1 MSSELRIDF
10 WALDDDD
17 TYLCPL
23 PHVVAWK
30 ISLIAGQ
37 PGGIELEYPRD
48 GLHFDVLAE
57 RVTRL
62 RDMPIAIRY
71 DGTAATDLRGYLM
84 ASDGDEVAESGI
96 VTFTGHF
103 LTQRLEEFQL
113 PPGGGE
119 NAAQI
124 FPDATAGRIMRDCLQ
139 LAQSLGYLTDVTWA
153 FTDTHDSRGVAWTNQ
168 TSAEIPPGRDLLQV
182 AQQLREWGMAEA
194 ELTSTLELRLYVPDT
209 VGTDHTLVD
218 PPVVLRAG
226 RDVTDATRRRDVRE
240 AATDLLIAGA
250 DGVYVQVHDPTARA
264 RRGRQIGRYISQ
276 GNLTTQGAALA
287 YGNLQ
292 LQRATVGVEELSA
305 GIVVDPTRALPLRDL
320 WPSDWVYT
328 DTGRQLTRNRIM
340 QLTVA
345 QQAGED
351 HPSAGVVL
359 GDLITAWTEYL
370 QRQIDGL
377 VGGQLVTGTSTP
389 DPETDD
395 GLAPAVPQ
403 GLGVDSQAYPDQD
416 RTFAAVTA
424 DWLPVTENSNG
435 SQITDLAGYLVRW
448 RYISPELPGGW
459 TLLPQVTDSS
469 AGWDGVVA
477 GAALEVQVAAR
488 DRWGHDSGWSP
499 AVAHTAAA
507 DGTPPPVPSTPVVTS
522 YLGVL
527 AVTWD
532 GKGSAGEAQP
542 ADFSH
547 VEVHASQTAGF
558 TPHRPLLPDGRLDT
572 ATSTTYLDR
581 LSGAGTMPSTIGDYG
596 QTWYA
601 KLVAVDRS
609 GNASGASGEDSALLV
624 QAGDGDVSAL
634 SIGKLTAGIMSALMT
649 ISGIIRTAASGARVE
664 LDTTGLRCYASDDRV
679 LFEFNIPT
687 SALSL
692 LGRFTAGASATSGSR
707 IILDPAY
714 TGLDGTGSPLPT
726 QLFYSSAGTFG
737 PGFVNAFNEG
747 SGRTGVGFNSGPSQS
762 GSDYR
767 KSVLVLRTDR
777 AEMMLTNPDTL
788 SRRGGRVLAA
798 PDRAAVEGCDS
809 SSGALRAEIFATG
822 AGAAELKTYTSGG
835 ADRARIGVYSSGA
848 IDLYGVLG
856 AKLLLRADGSVLLGG
871 PGNGWIDIHTS
882 GQVQIVSQGA
892 VKAFVIDHPTDPD
905 RWLVHGCTESPHA
918 GVEYW
923 GTATIHAGRAV
934 VELPTYFEAAT
945 RREGRAVL
953 LTPLDPA
960 DGQTPPS
967 AAPAAATYPVGGRFE
982 IRAPLLPDGARV
994 SWLVKAIRADVDPFD
1009 VEPLRDEVTVRG
1021 DGPYRYIT
1029 PARTEDRGQ

>member
-1 MSSELRIDF
+1 MLQPFFWLLNDDGSYRVPLPDVESYTVSPIADSAGAVELKYPIAGLNFDLLREF
-10 WALDDDD
+10 VDDD
-17 TYLCPL
+17 TDALL
-23 PHVVAWK
+23 AVWLNGAAAG
-30 ISLIAGQ
+30 SLRVLLDD
-37 PGGIELEYPRD
+37 GG
-48 GLHFDVLAE
+48 
-57 RVTRL
+57 
-62 RDMPIAIRY
+62 
-71 DGTAATDLRGYLM
+71 
-84 ASDGDEVAESGI
+84 GDEVAEDAVWTFSGR
-96 VTFTGHF
+96 F
-103 LTQRLEEFQL
+103 QEARLDDAVVLYQGQPAEGEEAEVVF
-113 PPGGGE
+113 PSATPG
-119 NAAQI
+119 
-124 FPDATAGRIMRDCLQ
+124 TIMRTLLQ
-139 LAQSLGYLTDVTWA
+139 QAQARGVLTDLDFSSFST
-153 FTDTHDSRGVAWTNQ
+153 THDSNGVPWPKTATRQ
-168 TSAEIPPGRDLLQV
+168 YSPGTSLLTVAERLAKQGLSEFEVTKDLQ
-182 AQQLREWGMAEA
+182 
-194 ELTSTLELRLYVPDT
+194 LRLYVHGTRGQDLT
-209 VGTDHTLVD
+209 VGSS
-218 PPVVLRAG
+218 PVRLQRG
-226 RDVTDATRRRDVRE
+226 RDITEAPRRRAVRG
-240 AATDLLIAGA
+240 AGTDLIVEGAGGIYRKVFSA
-250 DGVYVQVHDPTARA
+250 TARA
-264 RRGRQIGRYISQ
+264 RRGRLIERFKSQ
-276 GNLTTQGAALA
+276 GGIEDPGALQA
-287 YGNLQ
+287 YGAEE
-292 LQRATVGVEELSA
+292 LQRVEHGPMEQTLGLLMADGSPIPLQDFRTGDWLWCDVGRGLERFRV
-305 GIVVDPTRALPLRDL
+305 
-320 WPSDWVYT
+320 
-328 DTGRQLTRNRIM
+328 RQLTVSGGRDGLEATVSLNDLLADRDERLARRLDELEDGESIAGTS
-340 QLTVA
+340 QVTPSAPDTKTPAAPTGLTVT
-345 QQAGED
+345 
-351 HPSAGVVL
+351 SA
-359 GDLITAWTEYL
+359 AY
-370 QRQIDGL
+370 IDA
-377 VGGQLVTGTSTP
+377 
-389 DPETDD
+389 D
-395 GLAPAVPQ
+395 GATWA
-403 GLGVDSQAYPDQD
+403 AA
-416 RTFAAVTA
+416 FAS
-424 DWLPVTENSNG
+424 WLPVNTNADG
-435 SQITDLAGYLVRW
+435 TAADDIAGYRVQY
-448 RYISPELPGGW
+448 RYLSGGSLP
-459 TLLPQVTDSS
+459 
-469 AGWDGVVA
+469 AGWIEVPPVSGASADWSGVVA
-477 GAALEVQVAAR
+477 EAAIEVRVAAE
-488 DRWGHDSGWSP
+488 DRSSNVSAWSSP
-499 AVAHTAAA
+499 VALTAAGDA
-507 DGTPPPVPSTPVVTS
+507 TPPPVPSTPVVTS
-522 YLGVL
+522 YLGIL
-527 AVTWD
+527 AVEWD
-532 GKGSAGEAQP
+532 GKGSAGEAMP
-542 ADFSH
+542 RDFGEI
-547 VEVHASQTAGF
+547 EVHVSTTAGF
-558 TPHRPLLPDGRLDT
+558 TPDRPADMS
-572 ATSTTYLDR
+572 TSTTYADSLR
-581 LSGAGTMPSTIGDYG
+581 AAGTLPIAIGEYG
-596 QTWYA
+596 QTFYVR
-601 KLVAVDRS
+601 LVSVDRS
-609 GNASGASGEDSALLV
+609 GNPSDPSAEDSAQLV

-634 SIGKLTAGIMSALMT
+634 SIGKLTAGVMSALMT
-649 ISGIIRTAASGARVE
+649 ISGIIRTASSGARVE
-664 LDTTGLRCYASDDRV
+664 LDAAGLRCYAADGRV

-982 IRAPLLPDGARV
+982 IRAPLLPDGTRV
-994 SWLVKAIRADVDPFD
+994 AWLVKAIRADVPPLDA
-1009 VEPLRDEVTVRG
+1009 EPLRGDVDVHG

-1029 PARTEDRGQ
+1029 PKEGA